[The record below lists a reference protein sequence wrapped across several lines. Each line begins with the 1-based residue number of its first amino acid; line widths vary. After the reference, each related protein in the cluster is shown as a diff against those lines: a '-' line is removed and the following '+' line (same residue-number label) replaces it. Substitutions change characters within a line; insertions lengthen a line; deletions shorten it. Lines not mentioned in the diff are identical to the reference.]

1 MKRFFSFTLLLMM
14 LTSNLAVFGSVRTVR
29 QTKISKEEYA
39 VYSAA
44 INKMFAGGK
53 VTFDT
58 QAKVELLV
66 IADHNITTL
75 RAYSPQNLDWG
86 RLPELSEETFNDFIQ
101 KNKEVQKLKDNFKI
115 ELKRTLIKKD
125 EIELIFKDRENGWE
139 KFYKSFPDS
148 GGYIGLSRVGF
159 DKRKQQ
165 AIVYMEHNCRDLCAS
180 GHFLL
185 LKKAEEGW
193 VMVNGYMPW
202 IS

>member
-1 MKRFFSFTLLLMM
+1 MKKISLLPIIFALF
-14 LTSNLAVFGSVRTVR
+14 LISCFAQTITAQNQR
-29 QTKISKEEYA
+29 TKISKEEFA
-39 VYSAA
+39 VYSAV
-44 INKMFAGGK
+44 INKSFAGGK

-58 QAKVELLV
+58 QSKVKLLV

-75 RAYSPQNLDWG
+75 RAYRPESVDFM
-86 RLPELSEETFNDFIQ
+86 RLPELSEQTFNDFVQ
-101 KNKEVQKLKDNFKI
+101 KNEDLQKLKDNFTI

-125 EIELIFKDRENGWE
+125 EIERIFKDEEKGWE

-159 DKRKQQ
+159 DKEKKQ
-165 AIVYMEHNCRDLCAS
+165 AIVYMEHYCHDLCAS

-185 LKKAEEGW
+185 LKKGKEGW
-193 VMVNGYMPW
+193 EVVNGYMAW

>member
-1 MKRFFSFTLLLMM
+1 MLLLMI
-14 LTSNLAVFGSVRTVR
+14 LTSSWAVFGSVRKVR
-29 QTKISKEEYA
+29 QTDVSDEEYA
-39 VYSAA
+39 VYSAV
-44 INKMFAGGK
+44 INKMFSGGK

-58 QAKVELLV
+58 QAKVKLLV
-66 IADHNITTL
+66 ITDHNITTL
-75 RAYSPQNLDWG
+75 RAYPPENLDWR
-86 RLPELSEETFNDFIQ
+86 RLPELLEETFDDFVR

-125 EIELIFKDRENGWE
+125 EIENIFKDRENGWE

-159 DKRKQQ
+159 DKEKKQ
-165 AIVYMEHNCRDLCAS
+165 AIVYIEHYCHDLCAT

-185 LKKAEEGW
+185 LKKGKEGW
-193 VMVNGYMPW
+193 EVVTGYMPW